1 MTIKELKQY
10 VADKRKAKAAEWKK
24 QTAIHGYC
32 RPFTDE
38 DYSRNR
44 EIIFSGKK
52 VHKTKFTHNSIYKS
66 TYKPY

>member
-1 MTIKELKQY
+1 MLLNGKLKLLY
-10 VADKRKAKAAEWKK
+10 
-24 QTAIHGYC
+24 TAIVK
-32 RPFTDE
+32 PFTDE

>member
-32 RPFTDE
+32 RPFTDQ
-38 DYSRNR
+38 DYYSNR
-44 EIIFSGKK
+44 DIIFAGKSSYK
-52 VHKTKFTHNSIYKS
+52 IKFVHNSIFK
-66 TYKPY
+66 TTR